1 MAQGARSSRP
11 KTTCCRCRRR
21 VDGNS
26 RLTNVGLLCDSCY
39 ELLQRSEL
47 GRRLY
52 RLVYSLSGPGGVTPV
67 RPAPALVEPDL
78 AEVSETTTTR
88 PAVPSRK
95 KRAVE
100 VLAA

>member
-1 MAQGARSSRP
+1 MAQGTRSSRP
-11 KTTCCRCRRR
+11 KTSCCRCRRR

-52 RLVYSLSGPGGVTPV
+52 RLVYQLSGPGGVTPV
-67 RPAPALVEPDL
+67 RPVPAPAGVDL
-78 AEVSETTTTR
+78 GEVADTTERVTG
-88 PAVPSRK
+88 PARK
-95 KRAVE
+95 KRPVQ